1 VIRRRGHEL
10 RNGLGGEHPRT
21 LDELGRT
28 FDVTHERIRQIEHES
43 LRKLQALAAE
53 DRLGAVREAGDFT

>member
-1 VIRRRGHEL
+1 VLEL

-43 LRKLQALAAE
+43 LRKLQSLVEGADRVPRLA
-53 DRLGAVREAGDFT
+53 